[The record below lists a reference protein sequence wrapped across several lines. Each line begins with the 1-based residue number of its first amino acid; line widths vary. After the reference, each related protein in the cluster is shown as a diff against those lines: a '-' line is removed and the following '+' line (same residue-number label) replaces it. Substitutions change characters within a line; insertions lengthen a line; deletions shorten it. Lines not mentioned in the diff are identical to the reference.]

1 MIIKNYFRQALEGQ
15 HGSMLA
21 VGYLI
26 GGILHKKKNI
36 DVEDM
41 ETESTHVS
49 KFEET
54 FTLATRTISKKL
66 FLVEIPFK

>member
-1 MIIKNYFRQALEGQ
+1 
-15 HGSMLA
+15 MLA

-26 GGILHKKKNI
+26 GGVLHKNKDI

-41 ETESTHVS
+41 ETESTHAS

-54 FTLATRTISKKL
+54 FTLATRTISKKV
-66 FLVEIPFK
+66 FLVEILFK

>member
-1 MIIKNYFRQALEGQ
+1 MYFLLIFYRQALEGQ

-21 VGYLI
+21 IGYLI
-26 GGILHKKKNI
+26 GGILHKNKDI

-41 ETESTHVS
+41 ETESTPVS

-66 FLVEIPFK
+66 FLVEIFF

>member
-1 MIIKNYFRQALEGQ
+1 
-15 HGSMLA
+15 MLA

-26 GGILHKKKNI
+26 GGILHKNKDI

-41 ETESTHVS
+41 ETESTHAS

-54 FTLATRTISKKL
+54 FTLATRTISKKV
-66 FLVEIPFK
+66 FLVEILFK